1 LNLRKVV
8 VTGAGMVTSVGLDR
22 ATTWDAVV
30 AGRGSVTTI
39 TSFDVSEY
47 RSQFAAQVA
56 GFDPERFM
64 DPKEARKADRFCQFA
79 IAASQE
85 ALDQSGLRD
94 LADPFRAGVI
104 IASGIGGMH
113 TFEDQHSKLVQRGP
127 RAVSPLFIPM
137 MIADM
142 AAGLVSIRFGFRGP
156 NYCTLSACAS
166 AGHAIGSAFDQ
177 IRLGNADVMITGG
190 TEAAVSPMAMS
201 GFGNMKALS
210 ARNDDPARASRPFDA
225 ERDGFVLGEGAGM
238 LVLEAEDHALSRGA
252 HILAEVSGYGFTAD
266 AYHMT
271 QPDNDGVGAQAC
283 MRAALVSAGIAPEQV
298 GYINAHGTSTPFN
311 DKIETKAIR
320 EVFGPYAEKLA
331 ISSTKSMV
339 GHLLGAAGGVEG
351 AVTVLALHD
360 GVLPP
365 TINLDHPDPECDLN
379 YLPGQAVRQRVE
391 YALSNSFGFGGHNVT
406 LCFKART

>member
-1 LNLRKVV
+1 
-8 VTGAGMVTSVGLDR
+8 
-22 ATTWDAVV
+22 V
-30 AGRGSVTTI
+30 AGRGSVSTI

-47 RSQFAAQVA
+47 RSQFAAQVKD
-56 GFDPERFM
+56 FDPEKFM
-64 DPKEARKADRFCQFA
+64 EPKEARKADRFCQFA

-85 ALDQSGLRD
+85 AIDQSGLKE

-113 TFEDQHSKLVQRGP
+113 TFEDQHSKLVARGP

-210 ARNDDPARASRPFDA
+210 ARNDDPSRASRPFDA

-238 LVLEAEDHALSRGA
+238 LVLESEDHAVARGA

-271 QPDNDGVGAQAC
+271 QPDNDGIGAQAC
-283 MRAALVSAGIAPEQV
+283 MRAALASAGIAPEQV

-365 TINLDHPDPECDLN
+365 TINLEHPDPECDLN
-379 YLPGQAVRQRVE
+379 YLPGQAVRRQVE

>member
-22 ATTWDAVV
+22 DTTWAAIC
-30 AGRGSVTTI
+30 AGRGGVSTI
-39 TSFDVSEY
+39 TSFDPSEY
-47 RSQFAAQVA
+47 RTQFAAEVKN
-56 GFDPERFM
+56 FDPERFM

-85 ALDQSGLRD
+85 ALDQSGVKE

-104 IASGIGGMH
+104 IASGIGGML
-113 TFEDQHSKLVQRGP
+113 TFEEQHSKLIQRGP

-166 AGHAIGSAFDQ
+166 AAHAIGSAFDQ

-210 ARNDDPARASRPFDA
+210 ARNDDPAHASRPFDA
-225 ERDGFVLGEGAGM
+225 ERDGFVLGEGSGI
-238 LVLEAEDHALSRGA
+238 LVLEAEEHAVARGA
-252 HILAEVSGYGFTAD
+252 HILAEVAGYGFTAD

-283 MRAALVSAGIAPEQV
+283 MRAALASAGISPTQV

-320 EVFGPYAEKLA
+320 EVFGAYAEKLA

-351 AVTVLALHD
+351 AVSVLALHD

-365 TINLDHPDPECDLN
+365 TINLEHPDPECDLN
-379 YLPGQAVRQRVE
+379 YLPGQAVERRVE